1 MHAMTAADDESASPA
16 IDAERTQVRL
26 TGVWTLQT
34 VLPAMRRL
42 KQELRRQAA
51 REEVAWDLQ
60 AVERLDSSAA
70 VLLWE
75 SWGGRRPARLEL
87 KPEHERLISRV
98 AALPELSPARRPLQE
113 RFWDALARPTQVTLS
128 HGNDALRLLG
138 RVVLALFHVCRHPGE
153 IPWLE
158 ISANIRQG
166 GTRAVGITGIVGFL
180 IGVVLSYMSALEL
193 KYYGAESF
201 IVSILGISINRELGP
216 LLAAILIAGRSGSS
230 ITAQLG
236 VMRLTQEL
244 DALSALGIS
253 PTTRL
258 VLPRVLA
265 MAVAVP
271 LLVVWTDI
279 IAMLGG
285 ILAAAFTLNFGF
297 AQFLSGLP
305 AAMPIFNFW
314 FGVCKGAVFGIVIA
328 LTAAHFG
335 LRIRPNTQSLGEETT
350 NSVVSA
356 ITLVILVDAIFAIAF
371 NGVGLA

>member
-1 MHAMTAADDESASPA
+1 MTVVDEDSASPA
-16 IDAERTQVRL
+16 IDAQRAQVRL

-34 VLPAMRRL
+34 MLPEIRRL
-42 KQELRRQAA
+42 KHELRRQVA
-51 REEVAWDLQ
+51 RGSVAWDLR
-60 AVERLDSSAA
+60 AVQRLDSSAA

-75 SWGGRRPARLEL
+75 SWGGHRPAGLEL
-87 KPEHERLISRV
+87 KPEHERLLDRV
-98 AALPELSPARRPLQE
+98 AALPTLPPSHRPLQK
-113 RFWDALARPTQVTLS
+113 RLLDALARPAQLALS
-128 HGNDALRLLG
+128 HGNDVLRLLG
-138 RVVLALFHVCRHPGE
+138 RVVLALFYVCRHPAE

-158 ISANIRQG
+158 ISANVRQG

-193 KYYGAESF
+193 KYYGAQSF

-244 DALSALGIS
+244 DALSALGVS
-253 PTTRL
+253 PTARL

-265 MAVAVP
+265 LAVAVP

-297 AQFLSGLP
+297 AQFVSGLP

-350 NSVVSA
+350 NAVVSA